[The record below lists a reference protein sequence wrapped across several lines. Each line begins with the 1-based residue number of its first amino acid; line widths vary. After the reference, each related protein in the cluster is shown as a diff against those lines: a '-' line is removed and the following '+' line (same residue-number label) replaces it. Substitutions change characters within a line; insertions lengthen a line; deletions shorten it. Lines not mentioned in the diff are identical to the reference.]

1 MEHYFKGQWG
11 SIGSGDGQF
20 SLPYGIAVDS
30 DGNVYVI
37 DFGNS
42 RVQKF
47 TRDGQFIRK
56 WGSFGTGDGKFRD
69 PRGIAS
75 FPGNS
80 ILVADRL
87 NHRIQEFSRDGDFI
101 MKWGSL
107 GDQPSKFPH
116 PTGIA
121 INKTSSM
128 HYITDQSNERI
139 QRFHWDPGIVGP
151 FPDEIL
157 TELKNLAIYDKKTLI
172 EIVVLALKDLYK
184 RNRKI

>member
-11 SIGSGDGQF
+11 SIGSGDGKFQNPH
-20 SLPYGIAVDS
+20 SIAVDS
-30 DGNVYVI
+30 NDDNYI
-37 DFGNS
+37 TDISNDH
-42 RVQKF
+42 VQKF
-47 TRDGQFIRK
+47 SRTGDFIRK
-56 WGSFGTGDGKFRD
+56 WGSSGSGDGQFRD

-107 GDQPSKFPH
+107 GDQPSEFAH

-151 FPDEIL
+151 FPAEIL

-184 RNRKI
+184 EKK